1 MANPVVGRFAPT
13 PSGRMHL
20 GNLLCAMLA
29 WLSARSQGGQFLLR
43 VEDLDTARSPR
54 KFAER
59 LEADLRF
66 LGFDW
71 DEGGSQGGPH
81 APYYQSE
88 RTAFYQELL
97 DKLQSR
103 GLVYPCFCTRAQLH
117 AATAPHASDGEVVY
131 DGRCRLL
138 SAEATKEQMKTR
150 TPALRLRM
158 PDETIS
164 FTDGHYG
171 PCRQR
176 LADECGDI
184 ILRRADGVFAY
195 QLAVVADDAAMGV
208 TQVVRGRDLLFS
220 TPRQLYLFRLLG
232 LRPPAYFHLPLLL
245 TSDGKRLSKRDRDL
259 DLDTLR
265 TWGYDAEDIVGRLAY
280 VAGLQPQPRAM
291 TLRDAL
297 PLFSWD
303 KVPLD
308 DIRLPEKLFQYGKGA

>member
-43 VEDLDTARSPR
+43 VEDLDKARSPQ
-54 KFAER
+54 KYANQ

-71 DEGGSQGGPH
+71 DAGGSWGGPH

-103 GLVYPCFCTRAQLH
+103 GLIYPCFCTRAQLH
-117 AATAPHASDGEVVY
+117 AATAPHASDGEPVY
-131 DGRCRLL
+131 DGRCR
-138 SAEATKEQMKTR
+138 Q
-150 TPALRLRM
+150 
-158 PDETIS
+158 
-164 FTDGHYG
+164 H
-171 PCRQR
+171 
-176 LADECGDI
+176 LAAECGDI
-184 ILRRADGVFAY
+184 IVRRADGVFAY

-208 TQVVRGRDLLFS
+208 TQVVRGRDLLLS

-232 LRPPAYFHLPLLL
+232 APPPSYFHLPLLL
-245 TSDGKRLSKRDRDL
+245 TSDGRRLSKRDRDL
-259 DLDTLR
+259 DLDALR
-265 TWGYDAEDIVGRLAY
+265 TRGYGAEDIVGRLAY
-280 VAGLQPQPRAM
+280 TAGLLSQPQAM
-291 TLRDAL
+291 SLREVL

-303 KVPLD
+303 KIPLD
-308 DIRLPEKLFQYGKGA
+308 DIRLPEKLFQ

>member
-43 VEDLDTARSPR
+43 VEDLDKARSPQ
-54 KFAER
+54 KYANQ

-71 DEGGSQGGPH
+71 DAGGSWGGPH

-88 RTAFYQELL
+88 RTTFYQELL

-103 GLVYPCFCTRAQLH
+103 GLIYPCFCTRAQLH
-117 AATAPHASDGEVVY
+117 AATAPHASDGEPVY
-131 DGRCRLL
+131 DGRCRHL
-138 SAEATKEQMKTR
+138 SAETVAEQMKSR
-150 TPALRLRM
+150 TPALRLRV
-158 PDETIS
+158 PDETVS
-164 FTDGHYG
+164 FSDGHYG
-171 PCRQR
+171 LCRQH
-176 LADECGDI
+176 LTAECGDI
-184 ILRRADGVFAY
+184 IVRRADGVFAY

-208 TQVVRGRDLLFS
+208 TQVVRGRDLLLS

-232 LRPPAYFHLPLLL
+232 APPPSYFHLPLLL
-245 TSDGKRLSKRDRDL
+245 TSDGRRLSKRDRDL
-259 DLDTLR
+259 DLDALR
-265 TWGYDAEDIVGRLAY
+265 TRGYGAEDIVGRLAY
-280 VAGLQPQPRAM
+280 TAGLLSQPQAM
-291 TLRDAL
+291 SLREVL

-303 KVPLD
+303 KIPLD
-308 DIRLPEKLFQYGKGA
+308 DIRLPEKLFQ